1 MCRLLTWGFA
11 AAYGAALLLLLL
23 AQFGLVDATRES
35 LDSTYLVALGWPWL
49 GSIARFPETVR
60 PLLPLAAPA
69 INVVVIAACCRV
81 ARWIVGR

>member
-23 AQFGLVDATRES
+23 AQFGLVNGARSPE
-35 LDSTYLVALGWPWL
+35 STYLVVLGWPWL
-49 GSIARFPETVR
+49 DRAARFPETVR

-69 INVVVIAACCRV
+69 INVVIIAACCRV
-81 ARWIVGR
+81 ARWIGGR